1 MTPSWPATLDAFGHH
16 LDVQGALV
24 GDGRYDEVVA
34 FEPPAGLP
42 PIPRVLAARAS
53 ELLGR
58 AQALSD
64 LAATMRDETAQRLTR
79 SRRPAFA
86 RPHVTAYF
94 DQLA

>member
-1 MTPSWPATLDAFGHH
+1 MTPSWLATLDAFGHH
-16 LDVQGALV
+16 LDAQGALV

-42 PIPRVLAARAS
+42 PMPRVLVSRAS

-64 LAATMRDETAQRLTR
+64 QAATMRDETAHRLTQAR
-79 SRRPAFA
+79 HPAFA
-86 RPHVTAYF
+86 RPDVAAYV
-94 DQLA
+94 DQRA